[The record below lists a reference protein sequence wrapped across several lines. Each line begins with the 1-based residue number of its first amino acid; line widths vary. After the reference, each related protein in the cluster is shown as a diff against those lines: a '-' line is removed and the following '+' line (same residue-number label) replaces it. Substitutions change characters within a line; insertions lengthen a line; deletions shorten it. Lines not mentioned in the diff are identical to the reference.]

1 MERKVLT
8 PVLPD
13 MQEQRGYAEKVMAL
27 SEEFAL
33 REGRYPRACVR
44 TFGCQMNEHD
54 SEKLRGMLKD
64 MGYELVP
71 DYEQDPGGEIPEL
84 VILNTCCVRENA
96 EDRVYGHLG
105 ALKGLKAQRPGMI
118 IGVCGC
124 MTEQEKAV
132 EKIRGS
138 FRHVDLVFGTG
149 NSYRL
154 PEYILKILS
163 GHKRVIGVSA
173 EDSLPEGVP
182 VLRDSKYK
190 AYVTVMYGCD
200 NFCTYCI
207 VPYVRGRERSRRA
220 DDIVAEVKGLA
231 EAGTMEVMLLGQNVN
246 SYGKKSEDGTG
257 FPQLLRRIC
266 RETAIPRIRFMTSHP
281 KDISDALIETI
292 AEEPALC
299 KQLHLPVQSGSTSEL
314 QRMNRRYT
322 REKYLERVEKVRQ
335 LVPGITLTTDIMIG
349 FPGETE
355 EEFADTLSLLGEV
368 RFDAAY
374 TFIYSPRTGT
384 PAASSPDQVPE
395 EVVKERFARLTELQN
410 RISLE
415 KNLEMIG
422 TVQEVLAEG
431 RSKTDITKFTGRTGG
446 NKIVNFTADNAR
458 EAETLAGKLCRVNIE
473 GAQTWSLE
481 GRLCL

>member
-1 MERKVLT
+1 LEQKVLN

-13 MQEQRGYAEKVMAL
+13 MEVQRGYTDKVLAL

-54 SEKLRGMLKD
+54 SEKLRGMLHA
-64 MGYELVP
+64 MGYELLP
-71 DYEQDPGGEIPEL
+71 DYDANTRGEIPDV

-105 ALKGLKAQRPGMI
+105 ALKGLKAKQPGMI

-124 MTEQEKAV
+124 MTEQAKAV
-132 EKIRGS
+132 EKIRS
-138 FRHVDLVFGTG
+138 SYRHVDLVFGTG

-154 PEYILKILS
+154 PEFIYGILTK
-163 GHKRVIGVSA
+163 HVRMIGAQA

-182 VLRDSKYK
+182 ALRDDKYK
-190 AYVTVMYGCD
+190 AYVTVMYGCN

-220 DDIVAEVKGLA
+220 DDIVAEVKQLA

-246 SYGKKSEDGTG
+246 SYGKKSGDNTD
-257 FPQLLRRIC
+257 FPALLRRLC
-266 RETAIPRIRFMTSHP
+266 RETSIPRFRFMTSHP
-281 KDISDALIETI
+281 KDISDALIEAI
-292 AEEPALC
+292 SEEPAIC
-299 KQLHLPVQSGSTSEL
+299 AQLHLPVQSGSTSEL
-314 QRMNRRYT
+314 RRMNRVYT

-335 LVPGITLTTDIMIG
+335 LVPDITLTTDIMIG

-355 EEFADTLSLLGEV
+355 EEFEDTLSLLEQV

-384 PAASSPDQVPE
+384 PAASWPDQVPE

-422 TVQEVLAEG
+422 SVQEVLVEG
-431 RSKTDITKFTGRTGG
+431 RSKTDLTKFTGRTAG
-446 NKIVNFTADNAR
+446 NKIVNFTADVPA
-458 EAETLAGKLCRVNIE
+458 EADTLAGTLRMVNID